1 MELRRK
7 DQSLRSLGKQLSQ
20 SQQENKQ
27 LQHDIASAENALTTV
42 EMNKESLMSYMKS
55 VEEHLQEMKDHV
67 ILSRRASSR
76 NDFTLQLSR
85 LSLIPSDLQRIVG
98 NPETE
103 ACQVQTLTNHI
114 LQLSMQSSHIT
125 ALKSELQDA
134 CLRERNGCIP
144 VRAIPCLALNPN
156 WLSVELMS
164 TFILSGKIFS
174 NTLDKILAKAIG
186 L

>member
-1 MELRRK
+1 MEQRAQALLHDQASQLQQLGLSMELHTGEELEKDRTLAQAVQSLSDAKLELRRK

-42 EMNKESLMSYMKS
+42 EMNKESLMN
-55 VEEHLQEMKDHV
+55 HV

-114 LQLSMQSSHIT
+114 LQLSMQS
-125 ALKSELQDA
+125 AYCADVDA
-134 CLRERNGCIP
+134 C
-144 VRAIPCLALNPN
+144 
-156 WLSVELMS
+156 
-164 TFILSGKIFS
+164 FILSCMPIHTS
-174 NTLDKILAKAIG
+174 LLSLHARYAC
-186 L
+186 